1 MTTRI
6 GKFIYDETN
15 VTTSW
20 TKVLDANQN
29 RKFATIV
36 NTSDTDMWLKNQDG
50 APTSAAGTGVF
61 VAKAGFAYVIDQDNL
76 WKGEV
81 WMIHAGTGNK
91 VTSTEE
97 GV

>member
-6 GKFIYDETN
+6 GKFNYSTTN

-36 NTSDTDMWLKNQDG
+36 NASDTDMWLKNSDG
-50 APTSAAGTGVF
+50 TPTGAAGSGVF
-61 VAKAGFAYVIDQDNL
+61 VGADGFSYVIDEDNL

-81 WMIHAGTGNK
+81 WMIHAGAGNK
-91 VTSTEE
+91 VASTEE

>member
-6 GKFIYDETN
+6 GKFNYSTTN

-20 TKVLDANQN
+20 VKVLSANDQ

-36 NTSDTDMWLKNQDG
+36 NASDEVMWLKNAEE
-50 APTSAAGTGVF
+50 APVTAAATGVHI
-61 VAKAGFAYVIDQDNL
+61 AAAGFAYTIDEDNL
-76 WKGEV
+76 WKGNV

-91 VTSTEE
+91 VASVEE